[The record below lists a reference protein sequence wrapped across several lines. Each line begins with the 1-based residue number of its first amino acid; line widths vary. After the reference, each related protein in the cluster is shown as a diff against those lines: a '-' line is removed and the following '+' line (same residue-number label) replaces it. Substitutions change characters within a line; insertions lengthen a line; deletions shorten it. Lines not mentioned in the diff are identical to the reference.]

1 MIFGKSE
8 DCRCGRRVVPGPAA
22 DAGGAAAPVRVAELG
37 GGEDGVGGRGG
48 GVVARVAPLHA
59 RGRGVVLVQVNNV
72 HPAA

>member
-8 DCRCGRRVVPGPAA
+8 DCRCGRRVFPGPAA

-48 GVVARVAPLHA
+48 GVVARVAPHA
-59 RGRGVVLVQVNNV
+59 RGRGVILVQVNNV
-72 HPAA
+72 HPDA